1 MAERVQKI
9 LARWGI
15 ASRRGAEKLILAG
28 RVTLN
33 GKPVQ
38 LGDQADPAGDR
49 LYVDGKLL
57 KVTERPRYH
66 YYLIHKPKG
75 VVSTCAD
82 PKGRPTVLDCLP
94 KALQQG
100 QGMHPIGRLDSQSTG
115 ALLLTNDGDLTLA
128 LTHPRYHIPK
138 AYRVWLKGKMPKH
151 ILEQWQ
157 RGIVLDGRPTMPA
170 QITVKTVT
178 QDKTCLDIML
188 TEGRNRQIRRVADQ
202 LGFPVLKLHRFAI
215 GDLELGDLQRGQA
228 RPLTKTEIKQLRSKH
243 KYRSNSP
250 FHPSAPAREYQA

>member
-38 LGDQADPAGDR
+38 LGDQADPEGDR
-49 LYVDGKLL
+49 LCVDGKPL
-57 KVTERPRYH
+57 KATERPRHY

-82 PKGRPTVLDCLP
+82 PKGRSTVLDLLP
-94 KALQQG
+94 PPLRQG
-100 QGMHPIGRLDSQSTG
+100 KGIHPIGRLDAQSTG
-115 ALLLTNDGDLTLA
+115 ALLLTNDGDFTLA

-138 AYRVWLKGKMPKH
+138 TYRVWLKGKVPEH
-151 ILEQWQ
+151 ILDQWRQ
-157 RGIVLDGRPTMPA
+157 GIMLGDRRTLPT
-170 QITVKTVT
+170 QIHLKTIT
-178 QDKTCLDIML
+178 QDKTCIDIML

-202 LGFPVLKLHRFAI
+202 LGFPVVKLHRLAI
-215 GDLELGDLQRGQA
+215 GNLHLGDLQRGQA
-228 RPLTKTEIKQLRSKH
+228 RSLTKAEIKQLRSK
-243 KYRSNSP
+243 YNSNFP
-250 FHPSAPAREYQA
+250 FHSSAPVREYQA